1 MTGFSKDA
9 QLGQRKPKN
18 PGKIRKVTNEMAA
31 RNAEY
36 HRVLDEIDQEREPVC
51 EDTGIPSFEHSH
63 LIPRN
68 YKDYA
73 FMNVKENIRRNCRE
87 VHLNWE
93 SGKVYLIRLGKEYL
107 EIVRSLDE
115 QYYRQK
121 MEQFRKRYE
130 EYKNKNWLAISNGSV
145 KVPGWVEEMLQNF
158 Q

>member
-1 MTGFSKDA
+1 MQSA
-9 QLGQRKPKN
+9 RKPKKSSGI
-18 PGKIRKVTNEMAA
+18 PKRSDRIKVL
-31 RNAEY
+31 NAEY
-36 HRVLDEIDQEREPVC
+36 HKVLDEIDQERHPWC
-51 EDTGIPSFEHSH
+51 EETGDPMYEHSH

-68 YKDYA
+68 YKNYA
-73 FMNVKENIRRNCRE
+73 FMNVKANIRRNCRE

-93 SGKVYLIRLGKEYL
+93 AGRIHLINLGREYL
-107 EIVRSLDE
+107 EIVKSLDE

-130 EYKNKNWLAISNGSV
+130 EYKSKNWLAISNGSV